1 MVVSALSQKLG
12 IYNENGEV
20 KRVLFIA
27 YIFPPHGG
35 GGVQRTTK
43 FLKYLPQYGWQGT
56 VLTGDEKPRQVE
68 RSLFDDIPSNTRV
81 ERVRGFVLPRRPSRV
96 SRFLA
101 TWVFTVDAQLGWLPA
116 AVRRGTEILQS
127 DDYSLIY
134 STSAPYT
141 DHLVAYRL
149 KQKFGLPWVA
159 DFRDPWIL
167 NMHAHFP
174 THLHKKICINL
185 EKQVISNAD
194 QVLVVSEPMRQQ
206 FIRQY
211 PHVSPSHFV
220 TITNG
225 YDREDYENTTKHEL
239 APDKFQ
245 LVYTGSLYASQSIRT
260 VLAAIHHLVED
271 GLLRADNFCF
281 WIVGSYGSEAPQLVE
296 EWNLQDIVQLI
307 SYTPHSQII
316 GYQIAAD
323 ALVLVIGDGPRTE
336 IMLTGKLFEYLA
348 AEKPILAAIPQS
360 AAKDL
365 LQEANISTIA
375 ASKDTAA
382 IAKILSD
389 MFQQWR
395 QGHLRIRPNH
405 SLIEQYSRHNLTG
418 KLADLFEELT

>member
-1 MVVSALSQKLG
+1 MK
-12 IYNENGEV
+12 
-20 KRVLFIA
+20 KVLCIA
-27 YIFPPHGG
+27 YLFPPRGG

-43 FLKYLPQYGWQGT
+43 FLKYLPEYGWQGT
-56 VLTGDEKPRQVE
+56 VLTGNEKSRQVDQ
-68 RSLFDDIPSNTRV
+68 SLGDDIPPNTRV

-96 SRFLA
+96 MQFLT
-101 TWVFTVDAQLGWLPA
+101 TWVLTVDAQLGWLPA
-116 AVRRGTEILQS
+116 AVRRGTTILQGNE
-127 DDYSLIY
+127 YSLIY

-141 DHLVAYRL
+141 DHLVGYRL

-159 DFRDPWIL
+159 DFRDPWLL

-174 THLHKKICINL
+174 TRLHKKLCINL
-185 EKQVISNAD
+185 EKRIVSTAD

-211 PHVSPSHFV
+211 PHISPSRFV

-225 YDREDYENTTKHEL
+225 YDRADYENATKHEL
-239 APDKFQ
+239 PPNKFH
-245 LVYTGSLYASQSIRT
+245 LVYTGSLYASQSIRP
-260 VLAAIHHLVED
+260 VLTAIRHLVEN
-271 GLLRADNFCF
+271 GLLSADNFCF
-281 WIVGSYGSEAPQLVE
+281 WIVGSYGLEAPQLVE
-296 EWNLQDIVQLI
+296 EWNLQDIVKLF

-336 IMLTGKLFEYLA
+336 IVLTGKIFEYLA

-360 AAKDL
+360 AAKNL

-382 IAKILSD
+382 IAKLLSD
-389 MFQQWR
+389 MFQQWQ
-395 QGHLRIRPNH
+395 QGQLRIVPNRP
-405 SLIEQYSRHNLTG
+405 LIEQYSRRNLTG
-418 KLADLFEELT
+418 KLVDLFEELT

>member
-1 MVVSALSQKLG
+1 MK
-12 IYNENGEV
+12 
-20 KRVLFIA
+20 KVLCIA
-27 YIFPPHGG
+27 YLFPPRGG

-43 FLKYLPQYGWQGT
+43 FLKYLPEYGWQGT
-56 VLTGDEKPRQVE
+56 VLTGNEKSRQVDQ
-68 RSLFDDIPSNTRV
+68 SLGDDIPPNTRI

-101 TWVFTVDAQLGWLPA
+101 TWVLTVDAQLGWLPA
-116 AVRRGTEILQS
+116 AVRRGTKILQS
-127 DDYSLIY
+127 NEYSLIY

-141 DHLVAYRL
+141 DHLVGYRL
-149 KQKFGLPWVA
+149 KKKFGLPWVA

-167 NMHAHFP
+167 NVHAHFP
-174 THLHKKICINL
+174 TRLHQKICINL
-185 EKQVISNAD
+185 EKQIISTAD
-194 QVLVVSEPMRQQ
+194 RVLVVSEPMRQQ

-211 PHVSPSHFV
+211 PQISPSHFV

-225 YDREDYENTTKHEL
+225 YDRADYENATKHEL
-239 APDKFQ
+239 AADKFQ
-245 LVYTGSLYASQSIRT
+245 LVYTGSLYASQSIRP
-260 VLAAIHHLVED
+260 VLTAIRHLVED
-271 GLLRADNFCF
+271 DLLSADNFCF

-296 EWNLQDIVQLI
+296 EWNLQDIVTLI

-323 ALVLVIGDGPRTE
+323 VLVLIIGDGPGTE
-336 IMLTGKLFEYLA
+336 IMLTGKIFEYLA

-382 IAKILSD
+382 IAKILGD
-389 MFQQWR
+389 MFQKWQ
-395 QGHLRIRPNH
+395 QGELRIAPNH
-405 SLIEQYSRHNLTG
+405 SLVEQYSRHNLTG
-418 KLADLFEELT
+418 KLVDVFEKLT